1 VEHFLVFLHIH
12 INEKV
17 ALKPKIVFR
26 VLFFIERI
34 YSVILITINI
44 FGEKKMQDIE
54 FMNIIRETE
63 RLIIRPTREDDFE
76 IISTGLKGQLAKQNK
91 YDDEELEFVDIYTK
105 AFCKHN
111 VESIKQSAIND
122 KAYLFRVFKR
132 DDGAY
137 IGGVIIKPILR
148 KHFQWAEL
156 GYWLLNQH
164 WGKGYGSEM
173 AKAAIDIAFRDIGL
187 HRIEAQ
193 INLDN
198 VASQKTAEKAGMKLE
213 CIRKGFI
220 YEFDEWTDNMIYVI
234 NKQILR

>member
-1 VEHFLVFLHIH
+1 
-12 INEKV
+12 
-17 ALKPKIVFR
+17 
-26 VLFFIERI
+26 
-34 YSVILITINI
+34 
-44 FGEKKMQDIE
+44 MQDIE
-54 FMNIIRETE
+54 FMNIVRKTE

-76 IISTGLKGQLAKQNK
+76 IIGAGLKGQLSQQNK
-91 YDDEELEFVDIYTK
+91 YDDEELELVDIYTE

-111 VESIKQSAIND
+111 VENIKQSAIND

-132 DDGAY
+132 NDGAY

-164 WGKGYGSEM
+164 WGKSYGSEM
-173 AKAAIDIAFRDIGL
+173 AKAAIDIAFQELGF

-198 VASQKTAEKAGMKLE
+198 VASQRTAEKAGMKLE

-220 YEFDEWTDNMIYVI
+220 YEFDEWTDNMVYVI
-234 NKQILR
+234 NRQ